1 MKRWIAKEA
10 LICLLGLTLL
20 ATSCN
25 RTDPV
30 ISSEEEQIA
39 PLGPPGE
46 GFFLLNEANMGSNK
60 STLDY
65 YDYGTGKYTHN
76 IYYEIGRAS
85 CRERV

>member
-1 MKRWIAKEA
+1 MKRWITKEA

-65 YDYGTGKYTHN
+65 YD
-76 IYYEIGRAS
+76 
-85 CRERV
+85 